1 MNVVQLF
8 NKTLE
13 TPQNLPEPVV
23 KTNKL
28 LVENMEKMMVFQMN
42 AFKSY
47 LNIGINQMRAAA
59 EITDLQSLQD
69 FCKRQAEIAQTVQH
83 KLMSDTK
90 AMSDMAARFKTEM
103 DGLAKTTLED
113 ALPKAA

>member
-1 MNVVQLF
+1 MNVVNLF

-13 TPQNLPEPVV
+13 TPQTLPGPVV
-23 KTNKL
+23 KTNQL

-42 AFKSY
+42 ALKSY
-47 LNIGINQMRAAA
+47 LDIGLNQMRAAA

-69 FCKRQAEIAQTVQH
+69 FGKRQAEIAKTVQH